1 MKLHIQ
7 FLILAGFTIFS
18 FSCKKKEQDISSDSG
33 KTEKNKQ
40 ARVPALIMEQDK
52 WPQEFWTAKAKISIN
67 HPQMNV
73 SFNMTLRAEKNK
85 QIWFSANAF
94 GLMEVARG
102 LVDKDSVRVWDKF
115 NNRCMIGS
123 LDVLQGYVPIPLG
136 LGQLQHFLMGRVF
149 WDSLVA
155 GKMEVRG
162 DSSFVKGQQGRIN
175 FNASIWQKYLLH
187 KAMATDSQLEVSLVN
202 QNFKPI
208 SNTLIPFEKALSSSQ
223 MENGKMQTS
232 GLKIEFSKF
241 EFLNTK
247 PDFTL
252 ELPEDCKKQAL
263 K

>member
-1 MKLHIQ
+1 MKLHSRIL
-7 FLILAGFTIFS
+7 FLATLTIFS
-18 FSCKKKEQDISSDSG
+18 FSCKKKGQSG
-33 KTEKNKQ
+33 NADADTLGKSNQT
-40 ARVPALIMEQDK
+40 RVPALIMEQDT
-52 WPQEFWTAKAKISIN
+52 WPEEFWTAKAKISIN

-73 SFNMTLRAEKNK
+73 SFNMTLRAERNK

-115 NNRCMIGS
+115 NNRCMIGNLS
-123 LDVLQGYVPIPLG
+123 VLQGYVPVPLG

-155 GKMEVRG
+155 GKMEVKG
-162 DSSFVKGQQGRIN
+162 DSSYVKGQQGGIN
-175 FNASIWQKYLLH
+175 FSASIWQKYLLH
-187 KAMATDSQLEVSLVN
+187 KANATDSQLEVSLVN

-208 SNTLIPFEKALSSSQ
+208 SNMLIPFEKSLSSSQ
-223 MENGKMQTS
+223 MENDKMQSS
-232 GLKIEFSKF
+232 GLKIEFTKF
-241 EFLNTK
+241 EFLSIK

-252 ELPEDCKKQAL
+252 ELPGDCKKQAL